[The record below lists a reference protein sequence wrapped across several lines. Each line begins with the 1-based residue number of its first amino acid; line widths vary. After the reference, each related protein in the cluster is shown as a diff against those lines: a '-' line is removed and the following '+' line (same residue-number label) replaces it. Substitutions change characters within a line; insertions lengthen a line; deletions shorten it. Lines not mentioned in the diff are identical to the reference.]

1 MLLSSHGQ
9 LQVAHLRTRSAASP
23 RANITM
29 TVNDAQYPPSTAP
42 SMCIVACTAVAGVIT
57 REHLRDAPTAT
68 QHDIPPSPRDR
79 VCSNMTGRRVP
90 GTLRSANMTGRSCF
104 CVPMSDM
111 CPNVIVI
118 KGMSDIQT
126 EFHLHRVMPGM
137 KDWLH
142 SNRHLSDMQIMTL
155 SPCIRSHVGS
165 KKQSRSVT
173 CPGQRAHLELSRFET
188 CPGQYAHSSSCRLD
202 TCPGQCAQS
211 RRPET
216 CPGQRALNSLGRT
229 ATCPGQ
235 RARKFPQQVDTCS
248 EQCPATT
255 TRSNC
260 PGQRPSR
267 MAQSRDY
274 DAKIDDT
281 LEELKFWT
289 MSLGC
294 RNLRDCI
301 RDVPANHRCLDCSQS
316 DWWKEPGISERRKV
330 LRELTTCEYTHV
342 VDTRCLRDTEGSA
355 SRHLGT
361 HIINMRGMCWNA
373 NMKGLIKDVWTRIED
388 LLREAYKHVKPGRR
402 VDVALGFVCNSGRHR
417 SVCVSEMTTAVLA
430 RLGICTDVD
439 HLCQSDWKH
448 LCGRDEAPCPACDF
462 VATEKPWAP
471 YFDWFYVEM
480 MKCAQKRGCQHE
492 DWWLHF
498 SLPDIDQLPRV
509 ELPPIEDNRPG
520 SYQMPKD
527 SSQGASTRRSTR
539 GEPKERPRAKSGGSP
554 GATPRHSQAAS
565 TTAADVRHPTPE
577 EPENTE
583 RARHVK
589 VEGDGSEATR
599 EAGRLCRRARGEKS
613 PSGDWTGLPGFLGP
627 PRAKSIGR
635 KGPRTSPREGLIL
648 TQQREMSMGRRGPRI
663 RPRDEDVGG
672 HPADSPPASRQR
684 MSGHAINWFMKNM
697 ERAFANMDN
706 QQLNRVSETLN
717 TEMDIRENADE
728 NTNRPRGARA
738 GSRAASGAEETAP
751 ERPRG
756 GRNASRAGRDRS
768 RPPPG
773 GADAEEEAEDQQ
785 QEAEPGS
792 RTRSRSK
799 AVTRRRAQ
807 WRADHGLPPR
817 EEEWAQEAE
826 ERAAAAAQ
834 EQEAEVELGEADFG
848 TDSPPRGA
856 ARWRHGGH
864 KSDHVPRAAEPDL
877 PVSYD
882 SPGVA
887 RPGEGRLRVIGD
899 SEVPAIPNV
908 PALPDDAQPMARLRD
923 CFGMHERAYPPR
935 VMKALRDLVETKPK
949 NVSLS
954 EDNGYWMPQGSRF
967 EVKVCPRDSAVPTD
981 WRHRWSKKWTWSL
994 WPMGNVPGTWIWMID
1009 EDCVAPSDMHVWPRE
1024 GTSENM

>member
-1 MLLSSHGQ
+1 MLQASLECRSESLGLQ
-9 LQVAHLRTRSAASP
+9 RLLERTAWLGSLQVSASAGASAHLSKSLRIGSAKTKRGRWEGDGKKNVTTICDNRS
-23 RANITM
+23 
-29 TVNDAQYPPSTAP
+29 
-42 SMCIVACTAVAGVIT
+42 
-57 REHLRDAPTAT
+57 
-68 QHDIPPSPRDR
+68 
-79 VCSNMTGRRVP
+79 
-90 GTLRSANMTGRSCF
+90 

-111 CPNVIVI
+111 CQNIIVI
-118 KGMSDIQT
+118 GKMSDIQI
-126 EFHLHRVMPGM
+126 ELHLHRAMPGM
-137 KDWLH
+137 EDWPHL
-142 SNRHLSDMQIMTL
+142 NRHLSDMQIMNL
-155 SPCIRSHVGS
+155 SPCICSHVGY
-165 KKQSRSVT
+165 KKHSRSVT
-173 CPGQRAHLELSRFET
+173 CPGQRAHLNVSRFVT
-188 CPGQYAHSSSCRLD
+188 CPGQYAHSSRSRLE
-202 TCPGQCAQS
+202 TCPGQCAHYS
-211 RRPET
+211 RPET
-216 CPGQRALNSLGRT
+216 CPGQCALDYLRRLK
-229 ATCPGQ
+229 TCPGQ
-235 RARKFPQQVDTCS
+235 RAQHFHPQTVVCS
-248 EQCPATT
+248 EQRPAAAH
-255 TRSNC
+255 RSNC
-260 PGQRPSR
+260 PGQRPRR

-274 DAKIDDT
+274 DAKLDDS

-301 RDVPANHRCLDCSQS
+301 RDVPGDWRCLDCSQS
-316 DWWKEPGISERRKV
+316 DWWKEPGISARRKV
-330 LRELTTCEYTHV
+330 LRELTTCEFTHV

-361 HIINMRGMCWNA
+361 NVINMRGMCWNS
-373 NMKGLIKDVWTRIED
+373 NMKGLIKDVWTCIED

-417 SVCVSEMTTAVLA
+417 SVCISEMTAAVLA

-439 HLCQSDWKH
+439 HLCRSDWGH

-462 VATEKPWAP
+462 VATEKPWSP

-480 MKCAQKRGCQHE
+480 MKAAQTRGCQHE

-509 ELPPIEDNRPG
+509 VLPPIEDNRPG
-520 SYQMPKD
+520 SYQLPKD
-527 SSQGASTRRSTR
+527 RSQGASTRRSTR
-539 GEPKERPRAKSGGSP
+539 GEPKDRPRAKSGGSP
-554 GATPRHSQAAS
+554 GATPRHSTHAAS

-599 EAGRLCRRARGEKS
+599 EAGRMCRRARGEKS
-613 PSGDWTGLPGFLGP
+613 PSGDWSGLPGYLGP
-627 PRAKSIGR
+627 PGR
-635 KGPRTSPREGLIL
+635 KASAVKDPEPLPGRASFSPSNGKC
-648 TQQREMSMGRRGPRI
+648 QWVGGPRI

-672 HPADSPPASRQR
+672 HPADSSPGSRQR
-684 MSGHAINWFMKNM
+684 MSGHAIDWFMKNM

-706 QQLNRVSETLN
+706 QQLNRVSKTLN
-717 TEMDIRENADE
+717 TEMDIRESTDE
-728 NTNRPRGARA
+728 TTTRPRGARA
-738 GSRAASGAEETAP
+738 GSRTARVAEETVP

-756 GRNASRAGRDRS
+756 GRDASRAGRDRS

-773 GADAEEEAEDQQ
+773 GAEAADAEEEQP
-785 QEAEPGS
+785 QETEPGS
-792 RTRSRSK
+792 RARSRSK

-826 ERAAAAAQ
+826 AKAAAAAQ
-834 EQEAEVELGEADFG
+834 EGEEEVELGEADFG

-864 KSDHVPRAAEPDL
+864 KSEHVPRAAEPDL

-923 CFGMHERAYPPR
+923 CLGMHERAYPPR
-935 VMKALRDLVETKPK
+935 VMKALRDLVEKRPK
-949 NVSLS
+949 
-954 EDNGYWMPQGSRF
+954 
-967 EVKVCPRDSAVPTD
+967 K
-981 WRHRWSKKWTWSL
+981 
-994 WPMGNVPGTWIWMID
+994 
-1009 EDCVAPSDMHVWPRE
+1009 RE
-1024 GTSENM
+1024 PE